1 MKETVHKDPYRKKA
15 PGVLTWLLR
24 LFVLFVALT
33 ACLTAGG
40 LLYVRW
46 LGAANGPLS
55 LGEGAPDLNPARRLY
70 LQGYLAARATDLGG
84 PAGSGAQPLPFV
96 ISPGQSANEIAEDLS
111 QVGLLDDS
119 ELFINYLRYHG
130 LDSELEAGTY
140 LVDPQA
146 TIPELAMSL
155 TQSYAQEVELRFL
168 EGWRAE
174 EMAAYLNTI
183 TPAAID
189 GDMFL
194 DIVQRRRPITLD
206 AYAFAD
212 AVGSDGSLEGFLFPD
227 TYRVPLD
234 ADADFLVRQ
243 MLNNFDNRV
252 TAEMRAAYAAQGLSL
267 REAVTL
273 ASIVERETPLPSER
287 PLVAAVFYN
296 RLEQGMRLQADP
308 TVQYAV
314 GFDEESQSWWKSPL
328 TQADLDFDSPY
339 NTYLYEGL
347 PPSPIA
353 NPGQIALQ
361 AVAEPQQSAFL
372 YFVAD
377 CEAANGAH
385 LFSET
390 YAEHVQNV
398 ERCR

>member
-1 MKETVHKDPYRKKA
+1 MKETLHKDPYRKKA
-15 PGVLTWLLR
+15 PGILTWVVR
-24 LFVLFVALT
+24 LFVLFVVLT
-33 ACLTAGG
+33 ACLTASG
-40 LLYVRW
+40 LFYLRW

-55 LGEGAPDLNPARRLY
+55 LAEGAPDLNPARRLY
-70 LQGYLAARATDLGG
+70 LQGYLAARATDLEE
-84 PAGSGAQPLPFV
+84 PAGAGTQPLTFV
-96 ISPGQSANEIAEDLS
+96 ISPGQSANDIADDLS
-111 QVGLLDDS
+111 QAGLLDDS

-130 LDSELEAGTY
+130 LDSQLEAGTY

-146 TIPELAMSL
+146 TIPDLALSL
-155 TQSYAQEVELRFL
+155 TQASAQEVELQFL

-174 EMAAYLNTI
+174 EMAAYLDTL
-183 TPAAID
+183 TAAAIE
-189 GDMFL
+189 GDTFL
-194 DIVQRRRPITLD
+194 DIVQRRRPIDLG
-206 AYAFAD
+206 AYPFAGELGD
-212 AVGSDGSLEGFLFPD
+212 DGSLEGFLFPD

-252 TAEMRAAYAAQGLSL
+252 TAEMRAAYAEQGLTL

-314 GFDEESQSWWKSPL
+314 GFDEENQSWWKSPL

-353 NPGQIALQ
+353 NPGQVALQ
-361 AVAEPQQSAFL
+361 AVAEPPASSYL

-377 CEAANGAH
+377 CEAEGAH

-390 YAEHVQNV
+390 YDEHVQNV

>member
-1 MKETVHKDPYRKKA
+1 MKETLHKDPYRKKA
-15 PGVLTWLLR
+15 PGILTWVVR
-24 LFVLFVALT
+24 LFVLFVVLT
-33 ACLTAGG
+33 ACLTASG
-40 LLYVRW
+40 LFYLRW
-46 LGAANGPLS
+46 LGSANGS
-55 LGEGAPDLNPARRLY
+55 LALAEGAPDLNPARRLY
-70 LQGYLAARATDLGG
+70 LQGYLAARSTDLEEPVG
-84 PAGSGAQPLPFV
+84 AGAQPLPFV
-96 ISPGQSANEIAEDLS
+96 ISPGQSANDIAQDLS
-111 QVGLLDDS
+111 QAGLLDDS

-130 LDSELEAGTY
+130 LDSQLEAGTY

-146 TIPELAMSL
+146 TIPELAVSL
-155 TQSYAQEVELRFL
+155 TQASAQEVELQFL

-174 EMAAYLNTI
+174 EMVGYLNTL
-183 TPAAID
+183 TPAAIE
-189 GDMFL
+189 GDAFL
-194 DIVQRRRPITLD
+194 DIVQRRRPIDLS
-206 AYAFAD
+206 AYPFAGELGD
-212 AVGSDGSLEGFLFPD
+212 DGSLEGFLFPD

-234 ADADFLVRQ
+234 ADAEFLVRQ

-252 TAEMRAAYAAQGLSL
+252 TAEMRAAYAEQGLTL

-314 GFDEESQSWWKSPL
+314 GFDEENQSWWKSPL

-353 NPGQIALQ
+353 NPGQVALQ
-361 AVAEPQQSAFL
+361 AVAEPATSSYL

-377 CEAANGAH
+377 CEAEGAH

-390 YAEHVQNV
+390 YDEHVQNV